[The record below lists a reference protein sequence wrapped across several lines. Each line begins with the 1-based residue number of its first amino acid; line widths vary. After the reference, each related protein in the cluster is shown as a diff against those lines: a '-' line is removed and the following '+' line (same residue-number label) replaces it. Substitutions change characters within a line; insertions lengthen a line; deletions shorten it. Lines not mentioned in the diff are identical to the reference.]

1 MSLPKKQTEHSV
13 QFNNEFNVVLLQIY
27 FTFLILNGKSY
38 FDWKKVI
45 FYYFSNLCV
54 QIYMS
59 MKSETPQGRR
69 ASPVKIISSWQV
81 KLR

>member
-38 FDWKKVI
+38 FD
-45 FYYFSNLCV
+45 
-54 QIYMS
+54 
-59 MKSETPQGRR
+59 
-69 ASPVKIISSWQV
+69 
-81 KLR
+81 